1 MKVGS
6 KGYYGLLALAEL
18 VQSYNTGR
26 PVQVKE
32 IAQRQQIPEE
42 YLGQIMVLLKRCN
55 LVHGARGPGGG
66 YYLARAPEAITV
78 GEVLR
83 LVEGSFIAGTEAK
96 SRRSRLA
103 SSLGHRIMETWIR
116 GVVAL
121 EKVLDETTLAD
132 LCRAEERAP
141 MYYI

>member
-1 MKVGS
+1 MRVGS

-18 VQSYNTGR
+18 VQNHKTSR

-32 IAQRQQIPEE
+32 IAQRQHIPEE
-42 YLGQIMVLLKRCN
+42 YLGQIMVLLKRSN
-55 LVHGARGPGGG
+55 LVHGERGPGGG

-83 LVEGSFIAGTEAK
+83 VLEGSFMMGTEQK
-96 SRRSRLA
+96 FRRGHFA
-103 SSLGHRIMETWIR
+103 SSMGRRIAETWIR
-116 GVVAL
+116 GVEAL
-121 EKVLDETTLAD
+121 EKVLDETTLTD
-132 LCRAEERAP
+132 LCRTEEKAL

>member
-18 VQSYNTGR
+18 VQSYKTGR

-42 YLGQIMVLLKRCN
+42 YLGQIMVLLKRSN

-66 YYLARAPEAITV
+66 YYLARAPETITV

-83 LVEGSFIAGTEAK
+83 VLEGSFMMDTEQK
-96 SRRSRLA
+96 FRRSHFA
-103 SSLGHRIMETWIR
+103 SSMGHRITETWIR
-116 GVVAL
+116 GVEAL
-121 EKVLDETTLAD
+121 EKVLNETTLAD
-132 LCRAEERAP
+132 LCRTEERAL